1 MHKGKIQEYRERLQQ
16 GVPDNEIIKY
26 IGKIDGHY
34 FYLVTYTEFVVV
46 GYPEIIEID
55 SKNPDVAIPHCNFD
69 LYKQLLDRF
78 PRSFRASR
86 SSK

>member
-1 MHKGKIQEYRERLQQ
+1 MGKIQEYRERLQQ
-16 GVPDNEIIKY
+16 GAYDNEIIKY

-46 GYPEIIEID
+46 GYPQIIEID
-55 SKNPDVAIPHCNFD
+55 SKNPDKATTHYDCD
-69 LYKQLLDRF
+69 LYMQLHERF
-78 PRSFRASR
+78 PRSFRSSR